1 VKQDAPPARPHTGDF
16 AGRAP
21 VEQRAAAD
29 WQPRQQLLLVNE
41 ASLACRCLVL
51 FSTSASVPNVRAGWR
66 RADGTLKIIFTVHA
80 SDLLFIAIEDSTQS
94 KTGALCNLYT
104 K

>member
-1 VKQDAPPARPHTGDF
+1 
-16 AGRAP
+16 
-21 VEQRAAAD
+21 
-29 WQPRQQLLLVNE
+29 
-41 ASLACRCLVL
+41 L

-94 KTGALCNLYT
+94 KTGVLCNLYT